1 MLFVFWSSAQVKET
15 NFLPAKEQL
24 KTAIAQGRTE
34 GDIQSAKSLANIEKV
49 SLEFDFAFGSNQA
62 RIILL
67 EVLEFGEFVR
77 YGSKAGLIAT
87 GRHPKLECLV
97 GPLGVVT
104 ISVFIEAFLAMGQ
117 IQPRRG
123 LVEHFG
129 LQAAMEALFFAL
141 GLGVVNPAMD
151 QLNAQAQKP
160 NTELRVGTG
169 ALRTAPGRAVIA

>member
-1 MLFVFWSSAQVKET
+1 M
-15 NFLPAKEQL
+15 
-24 KTAIAQGRTE
+24 
-34 GDIQSAKSLANIEKV
+34 
-49 SLEFDFAFGSNQA
+49 
-62 RIILL
+62 
-67 EVLEFGEFVR
+67 
-77 YGSKAGLIAT
+77 
-87 GRHPKLECLV
+87 

-117 IQPRRG
+117 IQPRRA

-129 LQAAMEALFFAL
+129 LQAAMEALFFAF

-151 QLNAQAQKP
+151 QLYAQAQKP